1 MKVAKKTN
9 ELNKSF
15 IEDYNA
21 RVEEINDEFGGIFDE
36 ENEDRIE
43 EITNWLQADR
53 SIINGEMNLM
63 ELWNELVRAHD
74 LECEVSTYMLECYQ
88 A

>member
-1 MKVAKKTN
+1 MKVTEETN

-21 RVEEINDEFGGIFDE
+21 RVEEINDELGGIFDE
-36 ENEDRIE
+36 EGEDEIE

-53 SIINGEMNLM
+53 SIINGDMILM
-63 ELWNELVRAHD
+63 ELWNELVRAYD
-74 LECEVSTYMLECYQ
+74 LECEVSQYMLECY
-88 A
+88 

>member
-1 MKVAKKTN
+1 MKVTEEAN

-21 RVEEINDEFGGIFDE
+21 RVEEINDELGGIFDE
-36 ENEDRIE
+36 EDEDRVE

-63 ELWNELVRAHD
+63 ELWNELVRVYD
-74 LECEVSTYMLECYQ
+74 LECEVSTYMLEYYQ

>member
-1 MKVAKKTN
+1 MKVAKETN

-21 RVEEINDEFGGIFDE
+21 RVEEINDELGGIFDE
-36 ENEDRIE
+36 ESEDGIE

-53 SIINGEMNLM
+53 SIINGDMILM
-63 ELWNELVRAHD
+63 ELWNDLVRSYD

>member
-1 MKVAKKTN
+1 MKVTKETN

-36 ENEDRIE
+36 ESEDGIE

-63 ELWNELVRAHD
+63 ELWNELVRAYD